1 MGLAKKSG
9 EEEESFRTLFRRE
22 IKYSPCFAGA
32 VKFNR
37 RLNFLYLMGLAK
49 KSGEEEVEEIEGIE
63 EVVESLI

>member
-1 MGLAKKSG
+1 LQIEKK
-9 EEEESFRTLFRRE
+9 
-22 IKYSPCFAGA
+22 AGA

-37 RLNFLYLMGLAK
+37 PPLHTLRGGGRLNFLYLMGLAK